1 MGDSPQTDC
10 ACPAPQG
17 LWLPWLLFHA
27 TSGPQPL
34 STAAL
39 SLGGEEHGLWNHTVF
54 GLNRDFVIC
63 SQRQVGLPLRDSVSL
78 SVKWGWRYVCPG
90 VVLRGRSEDWRAS
103 GVLAPFPPVLYP
115 VNHATPLYLYLSF
128 QLVSCAQ
135 LAEIK
140 DMPSTGPV
148 HGDLWKGIKKALE

>member
-1 MGDSPQTDC
+1 M
-10 ACPAPQG
+10 
-17 LWLPWLLFHA
+17 
-27 TSGPQPL
+27 
-34 STAAL
+34 
-39 SLGGEEHGLWNHTVF
+39 
-54 GLNRDFVIC
+54 
-63 SQRQVGLPLRDSVSL
+63 
-78 SVKWGWRYVCPG
+78 
-90 VVLRGRSEDWRAS
+90 
-103 GVLAPFPPVLYP
+103 LAPFPPVLYP